1 VATIRGA
8 REACADA
15 LDFSRRSAIACAR
28 QQLVDVL
35 RRDITPIAHIP
46 STFRDCQV
54 FIRENSIYAQ
64 TKRMTVLNQS
74 CLENRHG
81 EVVRAVT
88 LEPSAERASEEISD
102 FPSKMVDVTGIE
114 PVTPCLQSRRRRSN
128 NSINYF

>member
-64 TKRMTVLNQS
+64 PERMTIPNQ
-74 CLENRHG
+74 
-81 EVVRAVT
+81 
-88 LEPSAERASEEISD
+88 
-102 FPSKMVDVTGIE
+102 IE
-114 PVTPCLQSRRRRSN
+114 PPFFAIIAKNRERSSIARILVGLANQLEEAQSAITLLASKF
-128 NSINYF
+128 SFIDGFQSAA